1 LCRLIASIVLTRVR
15 SCFGEKNETGCRG
28 DGVWDAGD
36 WGSFRDEYGFA
47 EGRGGKGDVPGV
59 DQCGGSEAR
68 DGSFSA
74 GDEGGAEK
82 EFLLFRILP
91 GAGDFEWVDPEGKRQ
106 VGFWGENV
114 GRDPFANS
122 TVDITVPV
130 PTNAT
135 FFELTGARSWIERRW
150 DNVSL
155 PFSLP
160 SAEFRFEPPLV
171 RSPAVDTR

>member
-1 LCRLIASIVLTRVR
+1 LKRTKQVVGVVVLGMLVIGTVFVMSMVSGKEAVGKVTFQGWTNVAGVKHAMVRFPPVTKAERKRNFFYFEFYRVR
-15 SCFGEKNETGCRG
+15 
-28 DGVWDAGD
+28 V
-36 WGSFRDEYGFA
+36 
-47 EGRGGKGDVPGV
+47 
-59 DQCGGSEAR
+59 
-68 DGSFSA
+68 
-74 GDEGGAEK
+74 
-82 EFLLFRILP
+82 
-91 GAGDFEWVDPEGKRQ
+91 DFEWVDPEGKRQ

-155 PFSLP
+155 PVSLP
-160 SAEFRFEPPLV
+160 SAEFRFEPPVV
-171 RSPAVDTR
+171 RSSIVDTR